1 MSKKA
6 AISNNRRNVFAGPT
20 RKSNASD
27 FIAPEAPISTH
38 QREMD
43 KGLKGWTDF
52 ETKVP
57 DMGLVDGGKERA
69 AAEEFDAM
77 TVGTVA
83 RKVPAARKVRVVS
96 ATGPSN
102 HYRAM
107 QLRAAKLSVRS

>member
-6 AISNNRRNVFAGPT
+6 AINNTRRNVFAGPT
-20 RKSNASD
+20 RKSNAPD

-43 KGLKGWTDF
+43 KGLKGWTDY
-52 ETKVP
+52 EVSVP

-69 AAEEFDAM
+69 AAEEFDRM
-77 TVGTVA
+77 TVGTMTSKARPASKARVA
-83 RKVPAARKVRVVS
+83 IK
-96 ATGPSN
+96 TGPSD

-107 QLRAAKLSVRS
+107 QLRAAKLSARS